1 MEFTQDELTELGLTE
16 ENAPKVSA
24 YLADKIAVT
33 KKEYDGLANENAEGI
48 LNGVLKSAKDKLGV
62 SIDREQGEKYADY
75 LLRVSDSYFGS
86 TKSQLA
92 SKQKEIDDK
101 LKNFKGDNESKLKLQ
116 QLEDEKD
123 SLLQKVA
130 DYDSVKEKAEKF
142 EPLQSEYSK
151 MKLEVAFNG
160 VKPIFP
166 KEANIYEVNAKWGE
180 FKSGILNDY
189 EIELVEGT
197 AMAISKENKHKQVK
211 LADLVGKD
219 ETLSKLVLGRQ
230 QSGVNAR
237 EINSVEI
244 DGVPFKVPENADSAV
259 RTQVI
264 KDYLLNVKKLNPT
277 SSEYSKQFSDLNKKI
292 VSQK

>member
-1 MEFTQDELTELGLTE
+1 MKKITAIIALATVFIACNEARETE
-16 ENAPKVSA
+16 ETLVVEETAPTQV
-24 YLADKIAVT
+24 VHP
-33 KKEYDGLANENAEGI
+33 EW
-48 LNGVLKSAKDKLGV
+48 
-62 SIDREQGEKYADY
+62 
-75 LLRVSDSYFGS
+75 
-86 TKSQLA
+86 
-92 SKQKEIDDK
+92 SK
-101 LKNFKGDNESKLKLQ
+101 N
-116 QLEDEKD
+116 
-123 SLLQKVA
+123 
-130 DYDSVKEKAEKF
+130 
-142 EPLQSEYSK
+142 
-151 MKLEVAFNG
+151 
-160 VKPIFP
+160 
-166 KEANIYEVNAKWGE
+166 ANIYEVNAKWGE

-277 SSEYSKQFSDLNKKI
+277 SAWRRQSVFSSRAALCFLR
-292 VSQK
+292 VRAGQHAWRG